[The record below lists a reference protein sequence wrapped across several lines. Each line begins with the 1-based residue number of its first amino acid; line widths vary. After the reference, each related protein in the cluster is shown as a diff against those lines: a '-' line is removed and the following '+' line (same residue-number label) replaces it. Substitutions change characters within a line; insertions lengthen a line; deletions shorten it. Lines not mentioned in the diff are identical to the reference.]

1 MSLLP
6 NNLRRIRIQK
16 GMTIAD
22 VVAASNGE
30 FKQSRISNYETGTRK
45 LSVEAALS
53 LAPIFGVTASKL
65 LNIDSVNADMKLG
78 PHQEKLMALLSQ
90 VSLRGDDDVC
100 QVIAIL
106 QGYLNHK

>member
-1 MSLLP
+1 VNSP
-6 NNLRRIRIQK
+6 DNNLRKIRIQK
-16 GMTIAD
+16 GMTISD
-22 VVAASNGE
+22 VVTASKGA
-30 FKQSRISNYETGTRK
+30 FKQSRISNYETGARK

-53 LAPIFGVTASKL
+53 LAPIFGVTTSQL
-65 LNIDSVNADMKLG
+65 LNIDMGGQNIKLG

-90 VSLRGDDDVC
+90 VSLRGDEDVR

>member
-1 MSLLP
+1 MNLP
-6 NNLRRIRIQK
+6 SNNLRKIRIQK
-16 GMTIAD
+16 GMTIAEI
-22 VVAASNGE
+22 VAASKNKI
-30 FKQSRISNYETGTRK
+30 KQSRISMYETGKRK

-53 LAPIFGVTASKL
+53 LAPLLGVTASKL
-65 LNIDSVNADMKLG
+65 LNIDEPNNDMKLG

>member
-1 MSLLP
+1 MNLP
-6 NNLRRIRIQK
+6 SDNLRKIRIQK

-22 VVAASNGE
+22 VVAASNGV
-30 FKQSRISNYETGTRK
+30 FKQSRISNYETGRRK

-65 LNIDSVNADMKLG
+65 LNIDEAGQDMKLG

-90 VSLRGDDDVC
+90 VSLRGDRDVC
-100 QVIAIL
+100 QVISIIE
-106 QGYLNHK
+106 GYLDH